1 MLPLFCIAGVKRL
14 CVESSS
20 MVYWWKFTCQLI
32 EAIVKL
38 GKCQH
43 GQTVVRSTI
52 LVRCWFSAWYLIF
65 ASRSKTIE
73 NRCCWCCE
81 QIPCACVGE
90 KKRERE
96 RENERGMK
104 GYRAHTGSVLPSPD
118 TVGTDRRVKDTN
130 GSLYLSL
137 CSVPKPSCLKREH
150 FKAS

>member
-90 KKRERE
+90 KERERE
-96 RENERGMK
+96 RTREGWRGIELIQGQFFLLLIPWERIDGLK
-104 GYRAHTGSVLPSPD
+104 TQTDHCISPFALFQ
-118 TVGTDRRVKDTN
+118 N
-130 GSLYLSL
+130 L
-137 CSVPKPSCLKREH
+137 
-150 FKAS
+150 AA